1 MAAEIKTVKSL
12 CNRCGLNTNHHVRFN
27 HSVSD
32 SYDTPDGESIV
43 DWGSTY
49 TFLECCGCS
58 DVSIRRHDWCSEW
71 DHGSYDETFYPPRV
85 SRRKP
90 SYFESLSEEYR
101 SLLGEIYTAL
111 QADSRQLAMMGARAV
126 IDLFILRKVGD
137 QGDFAKGMAKLEQD
151 GYIGK
156 LDKDIIKAAI
166 DAGHAASHRA
176 HIPSSKELT
185 AVMDIIENL
194 LQHDRLAASAETL
207 QKHTPAR
214 TPRSSSKKETP

>member
-1 MAAEIKTVKSL
+1 VAGEIKTIKSL
-12 CNRCGLNTNHHVRFN
+12 CNRCGLKTNHYERFN
-27 HSVSD
+27 HTVSETSPYDSEYSV
-32 SYDTPDGESIV
+32 EWV
-43 DWGSTY
+43 STY

-58 DVSIRRHDWCSEW
+58 DVSIRQLDWCSEW
-71 DHGSYDETFYPPRV
+71 DRGDYHETFFPPRA

-90 SYFESLSEEYR
+90 SYFESLSEEYQ

-137 QGDFAKGMAKLEQD
+137 QGDFAKGMVKLEED
-151 GYIGK
+151 GYIGR
-156 LDKDIIKAAI
+156 LDKDIINAAI

-194 LQHDRLAASAETL
+194 LQHDLLAASAETL
-207 QKHTPAR
+207 RKHTPAR
-214 TPRSSSKKETP
+214 TPRAASKKETP